1 MVHELDKHSLTYW
14 GKQYQRGISNN
25 IMLQSHDDFWIVA
38 MIIIHY
44 RSFSPFQ
51 PIAFCILRPH
61 VSLGTKKIM
70 TLVLKG
76 NISCWFCLLI
86 ILWFSVFVNFTS
98 KCEIQIGWGRRSH
111 MDATSNLRARDGSP
125 IFLLWNVCGLYLIE
139 GLTVIIW
146 TLATRLVSNFRLSA
160 VWTKWHHSWR
170 NS

>member
-1 MVHELDKHSLTYW
+1 MIGNHSLQIFLSLSTC
-14 GKQYQRGISNN
+14 
-25 IMLQSHDDFWIVA
+25 
-38 MIIIHY
+38 
-44 RSFSPFQ
+44 SFLHFKTPCVSRDKKKGPNLTL
-51 PIAFCILRPH
+51 ILSR
-61 VSLGTKKIM
+61 IM

-146 TLATRLVSNFRLSA
+146 TLATHLVSNFRLSA